1 MADRNTFAGLDGL
14 YVSFL
19 NSAGLMSGFSNI
31 SSTPS
36 ASGLRKMRAVQKLP
50 SALQT
55 PNKKYIKGDD
65 GIQDTFQFAADTL
78 PTGTIEL
85 GETDLSLDAAAQS
98 STNWTLG
105 NWQQA
110 IYGISNPSFTNMM
123 LLSHQQSHS
132 QDTAN
137 PGQAGFLNILYPNT
151 QLLPMGEDDPA
162 YQQEGKNQY
171 SVSFLPFLIHPLG
184 AALTANFAVTD
195 GIKIKWWSR
204 YRTMFYA
211 AIMPGATAT
220 ITLDNTPVDAASIKA
235 FGNLSG
241 TNTQLTVSSVNT
253 STRVV
258 TLSANVTIDTLVV
271 VMYEASRILI

>member
-31 SSTPS
+31 SATPS
-36 ASGLRKMRAVQKLP
+36 ASGLRKIKAAQKLP

-65 GIQDTFQFAADTL
+65 SIHDTFQFAADTL
-78 PTGTIEL
+78 PTGTVEV
-85 GETDLSLDAAAQS
+85 GETDLTLDAAAQS

-110 IYGISNPSFTNMM
+110 IYGISNPSFANMM

-132 QDTAN
+132 QDLAN
-137 PGQAGFLNILYPNT
+137 PGQAGFMNILYPNT

-171 SVSFLPFLIHPLG
+171 SVSFLPFLVHPTG
-184 AALTANFAVTD
+184 SSLTTNFGVTD
-195 GIKIKWWSR
+195 GLKIKWWSR

-211 AIMPGATAT
+211 AIMAGSVAT
-220 ITLDNTPVDAASIKA
+220 ITLDNTPVDTASIKA
-235 FGNLSG
+235 FQTSAGV
-241 TNTQLTVSSVNT
+241 TTQLTVSSVNT

-258 TLSANVTIDTLVV
+258 TLSTSPTAGDLVV
-271 VMYEASRILI
+271 VIYEASRILI